1 MKSVYKVVLD
11 KILALLKVE
20 NKRMNMIHVKNIL
33 KIGKVFLASSVIAV
47 FLIGCSSKDPEAQEY
62 NKPAIYW
69 YNKMLKQIA
78 FYDLEAADDTFISLE
93 SEHRNS
99 PLIPTAM
106 LIIANAHIAE
116 EEYDLAKYYLDE
128 YIKRFGLSRNIDYV
142 RYLKIKANF
151 FAFES
156 QFRNQQLI
164 LDTLDD
170 IAVFMEKY
178 SNSPYIYLVEDIN
191 SRISMAKATF
201 DKEISE
207 LYTRKDKPQAAEFY
221 MKKAHN
227 AWAYL
232 DDVEPVSV
240 PLYRSVFE

>member
-1 MKSVYKVVLD
+1 MANVKSIFKSS
-11 KILALLKVE
+11 KLL
-20 NKRMNMIHVKNIL
+20 L
-33 KIGKVFLASSVIAV
+33 LSSMIAV
-47 FLIGCSSKDPEAQEY
+47 FLIGCSSKDPDAQEY

-99 PLIPTAM
+99 PLIPTAT

-128 YIKRFGLSRNIDYV
+128 YIKRFGLSNNIEYV

-151 FAFES
+151 FAFEN
-156 QFRNQQLI
+156 QFRNQQLL
-164 LDTLDD
+164 LDTLED
-170 IAVFMEKY
+170 INIFMSKH
-178 SNSPYIYLVEDIN
+178 SDSPYIHLVEDIN

-201 DKEISE
+201 DQEISG
-207 LYTRKDKPQAAEFY
+207 LYIRKDKPEAAEY
-221 MKKAHN
+221 YKQKAEGS
-227 AWAYL
+227 WAYL
-232 DDVEPVSV
+232 EDIEPVSV
-240 PLYRSVFE
+240 PFYRSVFE

>member
-1 MKSVYKVVLD
+1 MVNAKDILKSG
-11 KILALLKVE
+11 KILLTSGL
-20 NKRMNMIHVKNIL
+20 
-33 KIGKVFLASSVIAV
+33 IAV
-47 FLIGCSSKDPEAQEY
+47 FLIGCSSKDPEEQEY
-62 NKPAIYW
+62 NKPEIYW

-78 FYDLEAADDTFISLE
+78 FYDLEAADDVFISLE

-128 YIKRFGLSRNIDYV
+128 YVKRFGLSNNIDYV

-151 FAFES
+151 FAFEN

-164 LDTLDD
+164 LDTIEDVN
-170 IAVFMEKY
+170 VFMQKY
-178 SNSPYIYLVEDIN
+178 PNSPYIHLVEDIR
-191 SRISMAKATF
+191 SRIDMAKATF

-207 LYTRKDKPQAAEFY
+207 LYTRKDKPQASELYFN
-221 MKKAHN
+221 KSQN

-232 DDVEPVSV
+232 EDVEPVSV
-240 PLYRSVFE
+240 PMYRSVFE

>member
-1 MKSVYKVVLD
+1 MVN
-11 KILALLKVE
+11 A
-20 NKRMNMIHVKNIL
+20 KNIL
-33 KIGKVFLASSVIAV
+33 KSGKVLLASGLVAV

-78 FYDLEAADDTFISLE
+78 YYDLEAADDVFISLE

-128 YIKRFGLSRNIDYV
+128 YVKRYGLSNNIDYV

-151 FAFES
+151 FAFEY
-156 QFRNQQLI
+156 QFRNQQL
-164 LDTLDD
+164 LMDTLDD
-170 IAVFMEKY
+170 INIFMTKY
-178 SNSPYIYLVEDIN
+178 HNSPYIHLVEDIN
-191 SRISMAKATF
+191 SRIGMAKATF

-207 LYTRKDKPQAAEFY
+207 LYTRKDKPQAAEMY
-221 MKKAHN
+221 MVKAKE

-232 DDVEPVSV
+232 EDVEPVSV

>member
-1 MKSVYKVVLD
+1 MVNAKDILKSG
-11 KILALLKVE
+11 KILLTSGL
-20 NKRMNMIHVKNIL
+20 
-33 KIGKVFLASSVIAV
+33 IAA
-47 FLIGCSSKDPEAQEY
+47 FLIGCSSKDPEEQEY
-62 NKPAIYW
+62 NKPEIYW

-78 FYDLEAADDTFISLE
+78 FYDLEAADDVFISLE

-128 YIKRFGLSRNIDYV
+128 YVKRYGLSNNIDYV

-151 FAFES
+151 FAFEN

-164 LDTLDD
+164 LDTIED
-170 IAVFMEKY
+170 IKIFMQKY
-178 SNSPYIYLVEDIN
+178 PNSPYIHLVEDM
-191 SRISMAKATF
+191 SCRIDMAKATF

-207 LYTRKDKPQAAEFY
+207 LYTRKDKPQASELYFN
-221 MKKAHN
+221 KSQSS
-227 AWAYL
+227 WAYL
-232 DDVEPVSV
+232 DEVEPVSV